1 MNTNKFRERIFDK
14 WGIKV
19 MCLVVA
25 IIVYFLH
32 QFSILDTKTF
42 SIPVDIQAY
51 GMMIP
56 SELKNH
62 NVKVTVRGKSEELS
76 AILESDLQAYL
87 DITSV
92 TKEGEV
98 NVPVIIMPSQRLSIL
113 DPLEINVKPD
123 KIKIDVQLRE
133 ERYVPVKP
141 VIAGECGYGY
151 EVGEIKAEPSEILI
165 SGPRK
170 MVESI
175 VQINTEK
182 VDVSDCRKTT
192 VQETVPRNQNKLITL
207 ESLESIKVTVEIKE
221 IETVKQFVEMNIAC
235 TKLPENLEA
244 EEIKQKAQVIL
255 SGTLLNLERIKPS
268 SITINVDCSSITEPG
283 EYELPVSIKAP
294 YYVSIQSNEPETVM
308 VIVTEK
314 TAVPEETA
322 VQNENH
328 HEGNIIQ

>member
-1 MNTNKFRERIFDK
+1 MSTNKLREKIFDK
-14 WGIKV
+14 WKIKV
-19 MCLVVA
+19 LCFVVA
-25 IIVYFLH
+25 IVVYVIHMFTV
-32 QFSILDTKTF
+32 LDTKTF

-56 SELKNH
+56 SEIKSH

-87 DITSV
+87 DITGV

-98 NVPVIIMPSQRLSIL
+98 NVPVIVMPSKRLSIL

-123 KIKIDVQLRE
+123 KIKVDVQLRE

-151 EVGEIKAEPSEILI
+151 EVRNVTAEPSEILI

-170 MVESI
+170 MVDSI
-175 VQINTEK
+175 IQINTEK

-192 VQETVPRNQNKLITL
+192 VQETVARNQNKLITL
-207 ESLESIKVTVEIKE
+207 EKLDSIKVTAEIKE
-221 IETVKQFVEMNIAC
+221 IETTKQLNGFRVNC
-235 TKLPENLEA
+235 TKLQDNLEA
-244 EEIKQKAQVIL
+244 QEIKQKIQMVL
-255 SGTLLNLERIKPS
+255 NGTLLNLEKVKNS
-268 SITINVDCSSITEPG
+268 SITVSVDCSSIKQPG
-283 EYELPVSIKAP
+283 EYELPVTVKVP
-294 YYVSIQSNEPETVM
+294 YYVTLQNNEPETVM

-314 TAVPEETA
+314 PVEPEEPLT
-322 VQNENH
+322 EDTNH
-328 HEGNIIQ
+328 TEEKSNQ